1 MNKKDPLKSNMI
13 YICVF
18 ILLTLSGSRDFSLSL
33 NETFNLK
40 LKFDIPEY
48 TPTTFGNLLIQII
61 YRAIQV
67 GP

>member
-18 ILLTLSGSRDFSLSL
+18 IFLTLSSSRDFSLGL
-33 NETFNLK
+33 NENFTLK

-61 YRAIQV
+61 Y
-67 GP
+67 